1 MKKIIIIG
9 ILSVIVL
16 ILSILGIVKYSE
28 NNSIN
33 IGFGIGNSGIGTNIN
48 EGRTKKGSF
57 LKCEEYQDT
66 LLITKYFDLSD
77 GTLNRIMQY
86 KAEGDIPADYV
97 KKYSKSELNGELLE
111 LLCANDK
118 DKALCGN
125 VKIKWNNNHVI
136 MTFAV
141 DLNSYYNK
149 VIEGINEAELM
160 NQINKSNTKCE
171 KVVNS
176 PIYSTIIDPAGTYYN
191 IIKKHYNNYK
201 IENKEQEKQPV
212 ENKKTPTTINSVN
225 KVCKELS
232 TGNYNDIRSEGISF
246 IFYCNKKVI
255 NPTINVNITKRVDS
269 TNSSFENS
277 KKYLKEKY
285 CDKYHFSNCTYT
297 KIEGG
302 IKLVA
307 ECKTNYNGLDPND
320 IEQLYDIGQN
330 IDQAMN
336 SVCKQ

>member
-1 MKKIIIIG
+1 MKKVIIIG

-16 ILSILGIVKYSE
+16 ILSTLGIIKYSE

-66 LLITKYFDLSD
+66 LLITKYYDLSN
-77 GTLNRIMQY
+77 GTLNRMMQY
-86 KAEGDIPADYV
+86 KAEGDILADYV
-97 KKYSKSELNGELLE
+97 KKHSKSELNAELLE
-111 LLCANDK
+111 LLCSNDK

-125 VKIKWNNNHVI
+125 VKINWNNNHVI

-149 VIEGINEAELM
+149 VLEGINESELM
-160 NQINKSNTKCE
+160 NQINNSNIKCE
-171 KVVNS
+171 KISNS
-176 PIYSTIIDPAGTYYN
+176 PIYSTTIDPVGTYYN
-191 IIKKHYNNYK
+191 IVKKYYNDYK
-201 IENKEQEKQPV
+201 VEKKEQEKQPI
-212 ENKKTPTTINSVN
+212 ENKKSPTAINIVN

-232 TGNYNDIRSEGISF
+232 TGNYNDKNSEGIVYT
-246 IFYCNKKVI
+246 FYCNKKVV
-255 NPTINVNITKRVDS
+255 NPTINVTITKRVDK
-269 TNSSFENS
+269 TNYLFENS

-285 CDKYHFSNCTYT
+285 CDKYHFSNCTYSE
-297 KIEGG
+297 IEGG
-302 IKLVA
+302 IKLIA

-320 IEQLYDIGQN
+320 IEQLYDIDQN
-330 IDQAMN
+330 INEAMA